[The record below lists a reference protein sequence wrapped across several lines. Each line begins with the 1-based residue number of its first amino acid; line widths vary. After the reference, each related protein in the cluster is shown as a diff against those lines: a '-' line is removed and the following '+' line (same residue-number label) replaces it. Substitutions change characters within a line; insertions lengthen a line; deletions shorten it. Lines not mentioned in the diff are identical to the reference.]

1 MRRRIG
7 LSANRKRLPTAKET
21 RILLD
26 CRHCVTG
33 VLTNAFPKT
42 PVDLSS
48 STDRERHLFLSLR
61 QAHESSGGK

>member
-7 LSANRKRLPTAKET
+7 LSADRKRLPTAKAA

-33 VLTNAFPKT
+33 VLANAFLNP
-42 PVDLSS
+42 PDGLPA
-48 STDRERHLFLSLR
+48 STDRERPLFLSL
-61 QAHESSGGK
+61 